1 MGKFIEAFSN
11 IFRVPDLRKRLM
23 FTLGLLAVYRLGG
36 HIPTPGINTQRW
48 ADFFGSSAGSIFGFF
63 DLFAGGN
70 IRRLTIFALG
80 IMPYITASIILQLL
94 TVVYEPLAKLQ
105 KEGELGRKKITE
117 WTRYLTLMLSALQ
130 SLGIAVTLER
140 QTVTGGMAFVTDPGI
155 GFVLMTMLT
164 LTTGSVFIM
173 WLGEQI
179 TERGV
184 GNGMSLL
191 IFAGIVVGLPRG
203 VADLAEKVRT
213 QAWGV
218 FTVPA
223 MLLLLGLMIAVV
235 AFIVYVERSERR
247 IPVQYAK
254 RVVGRRVMGGQS
266 THMPL
271 KVNAGGVIPVIFAS
285 SILAFPQTLAQ
296 MGPVKNIAWLSAT
309 LKSIQHGEVLYYM
322 LFVAGIIFFCF
333 FYVSIIFNPN
343 EAADNMRK
351 YGGFIP
357 GIRPGR
363 NTADYMNNI
372 LTKITVVGGLYLSI
386 LCLIPDIMISGIKLN
401 HMPLLGDWFDRVSPR
416 FLLDGLGVN
425 FYFGGTSL
433 LIVVGVAMDTI
444 NQVEAQL
451 IMRHY
456 EGFTPRS
463 GRIRGRRSSF

>member
-1 MGKFIEAFSN
+1 MTKFLEAFAN
-11 IFRVPDLRKRLM
+11 IFRVPDLRKRLL

-36 HIPTPGINTQRW
+36 HIPTPGINITRW
-48 ADFFGSSAGSIFGFF
+48 EEFFSSAAGSIFGFF

-94 TVVYEPLAKLQ
+94 TVVIPTLEKLS
-105 KEGELGRKKITE
+105 KEGELGRRKITQ
-117 WTRYLTLMLSALQ
+117 WTRYLTIVLSVLQ
-130 SLGIAVTLER
+130 SFGIAQGL
-140 QTVTGGMAFVTDPGI
+140 QTMQQGIVISPGI
-155 GFVLMTMLT
+155 GFVLLT
-164 LTTGSVFIM
+164 IISLTTGTAFIM

-179 TERGV
+179 SERGV
-184 GNGMSLL
+184 GNGMSLI
-191 IFAGIVVGLPRG
+191 IFTGIVVGLPRAIQNLY
-203 VADLAEKVRT
+203 VNTFITHEWSALQLIV
-213 QAWGV
+213 V
-218 FTVPA
+218 LV
-223 MLLLLGLMIAVV
+223 LMVAVV
-235 AFIVYVERSERR
+235 AFIVLVERGERR

-285 SILAFPQTLAQ
+285 SILAFPATVAAL
-296 MGPVKNIAWLSAT
+296 PWVKSVGWLSAT
-309 LKSIQHGEVLYYM
+309 LKSIQHGEPLYYV

-363 NTADYMNNI
+363 NTAEYMNAI
-372 LTKITVVGGLYLSI
+372 LTKITVVGGIYLAI
-386 LCLIPDIMISGIKLN
+386 LCLIPDIMISGIKLQ
-401 HMPLLGDWFDRVSPR
+401 HLPLLGNFMDAYAPR
-416 FLLDGLGVN
+416 FLLEGLNVN

-456 EGFTPRS
+456 EGFTPRA
-463 GRIRGRRSSF
+463 GRIRGRRSTF